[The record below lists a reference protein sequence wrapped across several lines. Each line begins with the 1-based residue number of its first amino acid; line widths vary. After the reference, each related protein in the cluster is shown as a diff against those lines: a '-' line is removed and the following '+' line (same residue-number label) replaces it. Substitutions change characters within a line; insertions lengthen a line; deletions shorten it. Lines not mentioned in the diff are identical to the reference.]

1 MVIKAA
7 FLVKVLYRGW
17 PVTVCLVQRTCP
29 DSSWKRSQSRK
40 LCSRSEKLHP
50 HHQRLHPGSPHRKS
64 FTNLLTCAIG
74 HSFTHSHIQSIS
86 HSLTQLINCSLTH
99 TINELLTH
107 SFAHLLVHSCTH
119 PCTHS
124 CTHLL
129 TSLMCQEM
137 VLASACDFWMRVLF
151 QQSYTHWPTKQ

>member
-17 PVTVCLVQRTCP
+17 PVTVCLCSGPVPIPAGRGASQESRATEARSSTPTISASTQGHLTVSHSQTCLP
-29 DSSWKRSQSRK
+29 A
-40 LCSRSEKLHP
+40 
-50 HHQRLHPGSPHRKS
+50 
-64 FTNLLTCAIG
+64 LLG